1 MRISDW
7 SSDVCSSDLAARQG
21 KGVGRRLLEELE
33 LPVDALRPARR
44 GDPLADL
51 LHARPRRLVAGHLHL
66 AVDLLPGLGAEL
78 VGLPLVNEYELV
90 AAGDRRLGAASGHA
104 GRHQKDAQAACEA

>member
-66 AVDLLPGLGAEL
+66 AVDLLPGLGARSEERR
-78 VGLPLVNEYELV
+78 VGNECVSTCTSRWRTY
-90 AAGDRRLGAASGHA
+90 H
-104 GRHQKDAQAACEA
+104 

>member
-7 SSDVCSSDLAARQG
+7 SSDVCSSDL
-21 KGVGRRLLEELE
+21 GVGRRLLEELE